1 MEIVNKVYKIITE
14 TYEYVFI
21 MQTEGEDDYWYWAVP
36 RSDVGAYFARKGTL
50 ILSLDKAKA
59 EQFVNDMENDTLGCS
74 VASFNSVEEAE
85 MDYRGG
91 INV

>member
-21 MQTEGEDDYWYWAVP
+21 MQTEGDDDYWYWAVS
-36 RSDVGAYFARKGTL
+36 RADVTSYFAKKGIL
-50 ILSLDKAKA
+50 LLSLDKEKA
-59 EQFVNDMENDTLGCS
+59 EQFVNDDVNEFLGCS

-85 MDYRGG
+85 MDYKGG
-91 INV
+91 SI